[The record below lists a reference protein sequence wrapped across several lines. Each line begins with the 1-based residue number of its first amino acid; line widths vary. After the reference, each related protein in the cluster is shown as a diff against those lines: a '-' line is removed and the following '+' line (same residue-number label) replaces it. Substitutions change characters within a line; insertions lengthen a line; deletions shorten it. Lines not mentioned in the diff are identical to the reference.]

1 MVSIY
6 HIWWTFRCF
15 HLLVVV
21 ISAAVSMAVQISQD
35 PVLTSFEFISRSGIA
50 ELCCISIFNS
60 LKSLYTVFCS
70 SCTILKA
77 IHNAQGSSFCM
88 WLPIVILYFPSFTFP
103 FLHMYT
109 HTHMHTQ
116 FYILFH
122 YCLSQYISIVS
133 CTIQ

>member
-88 WLPIVILYFPSFTFP
+88 WLPIVILYFPSLYLSFP
-103 FLHMYT
+103 SYVYT
-109 HTHMHTQ
+109 HTHTCTHN
-116 FYILFH
+116 F
-122 YCLSQYISIVS
+122 ISFSIIVYHN
-133 CTIQ
+133 I